1 MQKRETLAQLIR
13 RTVFEFE
20 QRQAARLLFDSHL
33 EDDATCSNL
42 PTSSQP
48 LPKNKSKPKRLNRKK
63 KTA

>member
-20 QRQAARLLFDSHL
+20 QRQAARLRQESHL
-33 EDDATCSNL
+33 EDDVPCV
-42 PTSSQP
+42 PTPNQP
-48 LPKNKSKPKRLNRKK
+48 LPKNKSNSKRPRKK

>member
-20 QRQAARLLFDSHL
+20 QRQAARPESHL
-33 EDDATCSNL
+33 GQGTACSHMAQA
-42 PTSSQP
+42 SQP
-48 LPKNKSKPKRLNRKK
+48 QPEYKPQRRNRKK

>member
-20 QRQAARLLFDSHL
+20 QRQAVRLSPHHLGQGRACSHM
-33 EDDATCSNL
+33 AQA
-42 PTSSQP
+42 SQP
-48 LPKNKSKPKRLNRKK
+48 QPEYKPQRRNRKK